1 MSLLTCRE
9 HVQVRRVFELSER
22 LISGDLSSVDL
33 ISDDLSS
40 RDLARSRLR
49 GVAQEA
55 LTKQVRHQLYV

>member
-22 LISGDLSSVDL
+22 LISGDLSSG
-33 ISDDLSS
+33 DLSS

-49 GVAQEA
+49 GVAQEP
-55 LTKQVRHQLYV
+55 LTKKVRHQLYV